1 MCVMAWN
8 VVKTVQAGRPEPAR
22 VPIALPAHA

>member
-8 VVKTVQAGRPEPAR
+8 VVKTVQAGRPEPVRIPAI
-22 VPIALPAHA
+22 VPAHA